1 MSRVDGTRNSGTF
14 STGRS
19 NGHLVRGL
27 RYTRRPCFLRMWRNW
42 QTRQLEV
49 LVGQPMEVR
58 VLSCALTV
66 ADPATVFLF
75 GCGAHRAAPD
85 ATHTTST
92 LMHSRTPTAPCA

>member
-1 MSRVDGTRNSGTF
+1 
-14 STGRS
+14 
-19 NGHLVRGL
+19 
-27 RYTRRPCFLRMWRNW
+27 MWRNW

-75 GCGAHRAAPD
+75 RLS
-85 ATHTTST
+85 ATVLALVLQPSSIHTT
-92 LMHSRTPTAPCA
+92 RA

>member
-1 MSRVDGTRNSGTF
+1 MPIELINACP
-14 STGRS
+14 
-19 NGHLVRGL
+19 
-27 RYTRRPCFLRMWRNW
+27 RYTCRPCFLRMWRNW

-75 GCGAHRAAPD
+75 SSAASRAAGNQVRRP
-85 ATHTTST
+85 ALTT
-92 LMHSRTPTAPCA
+92 